1 MFSFIFAS
9 FDLTRMIGSSI
20 DDFIHSLRH
29 QNIDLEVDA
38 FGARNGPNESS
49 YNGAI
54 TVTGDGK
61 VCGAL
66 PPSSSRT
73 GRNVGFELCVPTDTS
88 GRDSSRF

>member
-1 MFSFIFAS
+1 
-9 FDLTRMIGSSI
+9 MIGSSI

-66 PPSSSRT
+66 PPSFS
-73 GRNVGFELCVPTDTS
+73 NFI
-88 GRDSSRF
+88 RDL